1 MSEPRFGMT
10 KDLPLEPNRVIE
22 KFLRYTGLR
31 PECLYRKEHKNKRIV
46 DDPRFREPKEDNR

>member
-1 MSEPRFGMT
+1 MT